1 VPLPFEPNE
10 YGFDAALPSATRLF
24 TSVAGVLALIT
35 STLGTIAT
43 VVIGAKSF
51 WKS

>member
-1 VPLPFEPNE
+1 MPLPFEPKEN
-10 YGFDAALPSATRLF
+10 GFGAALPRATRLF

-35 STLGTIAT
+35 STLGTSAT